1 MKAGS
6 RMRVTVMAGGTGGHV
21 YPALA
26 VARKLREADA
36 EVRWLGSRRGMEA
49 RIVPAAGFPVDWIR
63 IGGVRGK
70 GPWTWLSAPL
80 RIVWACG
87 QAAGA
92 LLKYRP
98 HVVLG
103 MGGFVAGP
111 GGVMAWLLRIPLVIH
126 EQNSVAGL
134 TNRILARFARAVLEA
149 FPGSF
154 GTSVAAVH
162 TGNPVREDIL
172 AVSSSERD
180 RPRDGRLRLLVVGG
194 SLGARIL
201 NETVPAALAR
211 LAEAD
216 RPRVLHQAGKTTLDL
231 ARRAYRDHR
240 VDAQVV
246 EFIED
251 MAMALARADLVIC
264 RAGAL
269 TVSELAAVG
278 VAGVLVP
285 FPHAVDDHQTGNA
298 RYLAEAGAAVL
309 LPQLELTAQRLAALV
324 QELMT
329 HPETLRRMAARA
341 REKAMPGATEAVVA
355 HCRRAAGWD
364 RRETGV

>member
-36 EVRWLGSRRGMEA
+36 EVRWLGARRGMEA
-49 RIVPAAGFPVDWIR
+49 RIVPEAGFPVDWIR

-70 GPWTWLSAPL
+70 GVWTWLSAPL
-80 RIVWACG
+80 RILWACG

-172 AVSSSERD
+172 AVSSEQNRRRGD
-180 RPRDGRLRLLVVGG
+180 RPRLLVVGG

-309 LPQLELTAQRLAALV
+309 LPQPELTAPRLATLI
-324 QELMT
+324 QELMAD
-329 HPETLRRMAARA
+329 PETLRRMAARA
-341 REKAMPGATEAVVA
+341 REKAMPEATEAVVA

-364 RRETGV
+364 RREAGV